1 MTTNSVPSGRTF
13 ELARVAVTPDRRHR
27 LTTCKTLLCLA
38 LPLTLAVGCA
48 SGPSHSVVT
57 HPFTELPTVTNVSA
71 RQADNILVAKE
82 ISEMWMMDKQ
92 LSRASSISASVNE
105 GVVTLGGE
113 LPNGVERQRINDRM
127 GELAGVNRVQD
138 DLGAVELT
146 LAERF
151 GDQQ

>member
-1 MTTNSVPSGRTF
+1 MTTNSVPSGKTF
-13 ELARVAVTPDRRHR
+13 ELAKVTVTQDWRHR
-27 LTTCKTLLCLA
+27 LTTSKTLLCLA

-105 GVVTLGGE
+105 GVVTLGSN
-113 LPNGVERQRINDRM
+113 LPDGVERQRIAARIRELP
-127 GELAGVNRVQD
+127 GVRYVSGEPAELATKLAAGVTD
-138 DLGAVELT
+138 SK
-146 LAERF
+146 
-151 GDQQ
+151 